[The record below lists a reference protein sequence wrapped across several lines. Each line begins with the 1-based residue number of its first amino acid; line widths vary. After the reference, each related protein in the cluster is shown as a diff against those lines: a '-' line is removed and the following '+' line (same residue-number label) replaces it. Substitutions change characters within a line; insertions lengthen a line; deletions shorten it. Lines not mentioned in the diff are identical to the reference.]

1 MPKQHNNF
9 SKDLASMEQAY
20 KVITESSN
28 TPSSGIGDD
37 APYKGGDV
45 HHD

>member
-1 MPKQHNNF
+1 MPKQHSNF
-9 SKDLASMEQAY
+9 SKDLANMEQAY

-28 TPSSGIGDD
+28 RPSSGIGDD